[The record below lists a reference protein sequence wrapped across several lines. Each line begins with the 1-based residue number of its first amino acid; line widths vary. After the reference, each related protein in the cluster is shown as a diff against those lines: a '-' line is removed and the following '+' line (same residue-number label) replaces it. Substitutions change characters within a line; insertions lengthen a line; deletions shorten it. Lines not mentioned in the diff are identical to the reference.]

1 VPIQPFLVGQPF
13 EPELID
19 QMSAALVRAC
29 EALDLHVMDDPATR
43 LVAQTIIDFAQ
54 RGFRDADSLL
64 DMTLQVFGIDKK

>member
-13 EPELID
+13 EPELIE

-29 EALDLHVMDDPATR
+29 EALDLHVMD
-43 LVAQTIIDFAQ
+43 AQTIIDFAQ

-64 DMTLQVFGIDKK
+64 EMTLQVFGIDKK

>member
-1 VPIQPFLVGQPF
+1 MPIQPFLVAQPF
-13 EPELID
+13 EPELIE
-19 QMSAALVRAC
+19 QMSAALVTAC

-64 DMTLQVFGIDKK
+64 EMTLQVFGIDKK

>member
-1 VPIQPFLVGQPF
+1 
-13 EPELID
+13 
-19 QMSAALVRAC
+19 MSAALVRAC

-64 DMTLQVFGIDKK
+64 EMTLQVFGIDKK